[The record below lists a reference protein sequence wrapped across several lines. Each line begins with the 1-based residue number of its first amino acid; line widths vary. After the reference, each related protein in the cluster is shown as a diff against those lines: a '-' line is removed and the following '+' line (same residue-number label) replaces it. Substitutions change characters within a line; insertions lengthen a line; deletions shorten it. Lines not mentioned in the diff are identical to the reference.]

1 MCGCQMVQF
10 QFARR
15 AQKDVKQERER
26 ATEGE
31 GEQQEHVSMA
41 ESARRR
47 NVPPALTATASGRS
61 IRRRKEGA
69 AGGGDKTGGR
79 MEHRCHVWM
88 AFNLQAARREMGSS
102 RKRERERERGEK
114 KGG

>member
-1 MCGCQMVQF
+1 
-10 QFARR
+10 
-15 AQKDVKQERER
+15 
-26 ATEGE
+26 
-31 GEQQEHVSMA
+31 MA

-102 RKRERERERGEK
+102 RKRERERERRVEGRLSPRGGESTAAQLTVRESH
-114 KGG
+114 

>member
-1 MCGCQMVQF
+1 
-10 QFARR
+10 
-15 AQKDVKQERER
+15 
-26 ATEGE
+26 
-31 GEQQEHVSMA
+31 MA

-79 MEHRCHVWM
+79 MEHRCKSI
-88 AFNLQAARREMGSS
+88 AAQLTVRESH
-102 RKRERERERGEK
+102 
-114 KGG
+114 